1 MPSMQCPECDA
12 PVESGQLTC
21 RACCALLAAV
31 RGGPDPRRALP
42 AASVAV
48 AAEDP
53 AADSTEP
60 DEDWLARVR
69 RVAVTEALD
78 VEAAPVAVPAVAEG
92 AAARTDDP
100 DDRAIAVPAAWRVAN
115 PWTTQGPAA
124 AEPTPIELAATEPAP
139 GDPPPSVPAAAGRAL
154 TDAALSRAAR
164 TDAARMGATAS
175 PVVAMPRLTPAR
187 IAGAW
192 LPPHTAAVARAGV
205 ARSGGS
211 AGTVAPAAPPLAS
224 PSLEALRRSIE
235 ALDLPTDLAGRL
247 VTSGAVLAAFGF
259 LLPWLGTR
267 DYFSSWGFASVGNLP
282 IFLLALATAA
292 VAVVATDVPR
302 WLRLGVS
309 GILLGGLLVGLL
321 IGRGAL
327 GLALGSVV
335 IVAASA
341 MLFAGG
347 ALAVHPDRTHHPS

>member
-1 MPSMQCPECDA
+1 MPSMQCPECGA
-12 PVESGQLTC
+12 AVESGQLTC

-69 RVAVTEALD
+69 
-78 VEAAPVAVPAVAEG
+78 
-92 AAARTDDP
+92 
-100 DDRAIAVPAAWRVAN
+100 RVAN

-309 GILLGGLLVGLL
+309 GILLGGRLGGRL
-321 IGRGAL
+321 IGRGAH
-327 GLALGSVV
+327 GLAGGAGV